1 LKRIQPNLG
10 VNMKIRVCKN
20 FVVDLALVKSY
31 GFVFFDNTYVI
42 FNYDDE
48 EMDISTGCSS
58 NGCED
63 DASTILTENQ
73 YEKLNEM
80 FIQMLARDASFF
92 DAYSFVK
99 DLLSE
104 K

>member
-1 LKRIQPNLG
+1 
-10 VNMKIRVCKN
+10 MKIRVCKN

-31 GFVFFDNTYVI
+31 GFVFFDRLEGTSNVI

-48 EMDISTGCSS
+48 EMDVCVECSPEAEQNEVS
-58 NGCED
+58 LV
-63 DASTILTENQ
+63 LTEDQ

-99 DLLSE
+99 DMLSE